1 MKFKEYIEDKFI
13 FLCIN
18 FIIFFILSSILYNLN
33 INKIYI
39 LLLFILW
46 FCPLFS
52 YILLEYIK
60 YKSYFNKINETLNFL
75 DKKYL
80 LPEVIESTNYFLTEQ
95 INDILKIISR
105 DMHENINYYKK
116 NRNEYKEYI
125 ETWVHEIKTPI
136 SSSKLIIENNKNEIT
151 KTIDIQLEKI
161 EEFVEQVLYYSKID
175 TLEKDYII
183 KKNNLKNIILN
194 VIKKNSK
201 EFILNKVQLN
211 LNVIDAII
219 YTDSKWLEFILN
231 QIISNCLKYKKSK
244 NPIINIK
251 TNKFKNHII
260 LYIEDNGI
268 GICEKDINKVFEKG
282 FTGYN
287 GRKFYKSTGIGLYL
301 CKKLCDKLN
310 IIINISSK
318 ENIETKVE
326 LIFPLLDTF
335 K

>member
-1 MKFKEYIEDKFI
+1 MKFKEYIEDKLI

-175 TLEKDYII
+175 TLEKDYLI
-183 KKNNLKNIILN
+183 KEINLKEVILN

-251 TNKFKNHII
+251 INKLKNHII

-268 GICEKDINKVFEKG
+268 GISEKDINKVFEKG

-310 IIINISSK
+310 ITINISSK